1 MCCAGVLL
9 MGVAPRIP
17 GGGKLK
23 LLETYADSGK
33 NPYTYTFDKNLNCR
47 LVVLTLTRDN
57 IIPSINGD
65 VTLGSTILEKLGD
78 ISHKDGYS
86 CVHTYAYKCVSAHT
100 GDVLTIPQDSD
111 RFTNITIMFF

>member
-1 MCCAGVLL
+1 

-33 NPYTYTFDKNLNCR
+33 QPYTYTFDKNLNCR
-47 LVVLTLTRDN
+47 LVVLTFTRDN
-57 IIPSINGD
+57 VMPSVNGN

-78 ISHKDGYS
+78 ISHKDSYS
-86 CVHTYAYKCVSAHT
+86 CVHTYAYKGVSVHT
-100 GDVLTIPQDSD
+100 GDVLTIPHSGGS
-111 RFTNITIMFF
+111 FTNITIMFF

>member
-1 MCCAGVLL
+1 

-17 GGGKLK
+17 GGGGKLK

-57 IIPSINGD
+57 VMPEVNGN
-65 VTLGSTILEKLGD
+65 VTLGSTILEKFGD
-78 ISHKDGYS
+78 ISHKDSYS
-86 CVHTYAYKCVSAHT
+86 CVHTYAYKGVSVHT
-100 GDVLTIPQDSD
+100 GDVLTIPHNSG

>member
-1 MCCAGVLL
+1 

-17 GGGKLK
+17 GGGGKLK

-57 IIPSINGD
+57 VMPEVNGN
-65 VTLGSTILEKLGD
+65 VTLGSTILEKFGD
-78 ISHKDGYS
+78 ISHKDSYS
-86 CVHTYAYKCVSAHT
+86 CAHTYAYKGVSVHT
-100 GDVLTIPQDSD
+100 GDVLTIPHSGG